1 MHKIAYTFLL
11 LSFLVNGL
19 CNSIPSTSFKFD
31 LFLLVF
37 PDTIFLSKN
46 LYIILVN
53 PIWYSSSLGPI
64 AIS

>member
-19 CNSIPSTSFKFD
+19 CNSIPSISFKFD

-37 PDTIFLSKN
+37 PDPIFLSKN

-53 PIWYSSSLGPI
+53 PLWYSSSLGSI